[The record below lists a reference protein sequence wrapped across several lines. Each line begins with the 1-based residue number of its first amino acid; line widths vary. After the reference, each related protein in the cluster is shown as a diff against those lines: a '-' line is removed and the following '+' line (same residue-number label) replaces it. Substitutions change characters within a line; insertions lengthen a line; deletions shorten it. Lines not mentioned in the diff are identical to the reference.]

1 MMKHPLLTIA
11 LMTAIAPFAVAQ
23 NDSPVYNQCMQT
35 AQTTLDMN
43 NCNGA
48 EIERQ
53 DARLNS
59 VYKKAK
65 AALEP
70 AQQTQLLDAQRLW
83 IKYRDANCKLYYSLT
98 GGTIDQL
105 NGAGCVL
112 EMTKARADELL
123 KLSEPT

>member
-1 MMKHPLLTIA
+1 MKRTLLAASLMM
-11 LMTAIAPFAVAQ
+11 AIAPFAVAQ
-23 NDSPVYNQCMQT
+23 GDSPAYSQCMQT
-35 AQTTLDMN
+35 AETTLDMN

-48 EIERQ
+48 EIDRQ
-53 DARLNS
+53 DGRLNGA
-59 VYKKAK
+59 YKKAM

-70 AQQTQLLDAQRLW
+70 AQQTQLRDAQRLW

-112 EMTKARADELL
+112 ELTKARADELG
-123 KLSEPT
+123 KLLEP

>member
-1 MMKHPLLTIA
+1 MNRTLLVA
-11 LMTAIAPFAVAQ
+11 SLMTAIVPFAVAQ
-23 NDSPVYNQCMQT
+23 SDSPAYSQCMQT

-48 EIERQ
+48 EIDRQ

-59 VYKKAK
+59 AYKKAM
-65 AALEP
+65 ATLEP
-70 AQQTQLLDAQRLW
+70 AQQSQLRDAQRLW
-83 IKYRDANCKLYYSLT
+83 IKYRDANCKLYFSLT

-112 EMTKARADELL
+112 ELTKARADELG
-123 KLSEPT
+123 KLLEP

>member
-1 MMKHPLLTIA
+1 MKYPLLAFTLLA
-11 LMTAIAPFAVAQ
+11 VVAPFAVAQ
-23 NDSPVYNQCMQT
+23 NDSPAYSQCMET
-35 AQTTLDMN
+35 AQSTLDMN

-59 VYKKAK
+59 VYKRAK

-70 AQQTQLLDAQRLW
+70 AQQTQLLEAQRLW
-83 IKYRDANCKLYYSLT
+83 IKYRDANCKVYFNLT

-105 NGAGCVL
+105 NGAGCL
-112 EMTKARADELL
+112 LDMTKARADELAT
-123 KLSEPT
+123 LSQP

>member
-1 MMKHPLLTIA
+1 MKHPLLTIA
-11 LMTAIAPFAVAQ
+11 LMTTIVPFAVAQ
-23 NDSPVYNQCMQT
+23 SDSPAYSQCMQT
-35 AQTTLDMN
+35 AQSTLDMN
-43 NCNGA
+43 NCNVA

-59 VYKKAK
+59 EYKKAK

-70 AQQTQLLDAQRLW
+70 TQQTQLLEAQRLW

-112 EMTKARADELL
+112 DMTKARADELL
-123 KLSEPT
+123 KLAEPS

>member
-1 MMKHPLLTIA
+1 MKYPLLAIA
-11 LMTAIAPFAVAQ
+11 LLACVSTFALAQ
-23 NDSPVYNQCMQT
+23 DDYSPAYSHCMKS

-43 NCNGA
+43 TCNGA
-48 EIERQ
+48 EIDRQ

-59 VYKKAK
+59 AYKKAK

-83 IKYRDANCKLYYSLT
+83 IKYRDANCKLYFNLT

-112 EMTKARADELL
+112 DMTKARADELST
-123 KLSEPT
+123 LSEP

>member
-1 MMKHPLLTIA
+1 MKHPLLLVTLI
-11 LMTAIAPFAVAQ
+11 TAIAPFAVAQ
-23 NDSPVYNQCMQT
+23 NDSPAYSQCMQT

-48 EIERQ
+48 EIKRQ

-59 VYKKAK
+59 AYKKAK

-70 AQQTQLLDAQRLW
+70 AQQAKLLDAQRLW

-112 EMTKARADELL
+112 DMTKARADELL
-123 KLSEPT
+123 KLIEPS

>member
-1 MMKHPLLTIA
+1 MKHPLLTIA
-11 LMTAIAPFAVAQ
+11 LMTTIAPFAVAQ
-23 NDSPVYNQCMQT
+23 SDSPAYSQCMQT
-35 AQTTLDMN
+35 AQSTLDMN

-59 VYKKAK
+59 AYKKAI

-70 AQQTQLLDAQRLW
+70 AQQTQLRDAQRLW
-83 IKYRDANCKLYYSLT
+83 IKYRDANCKLYFSLT

-112 EMTKARADELL
+112 DMTKARADELL
-123 KLSEPT
+123 KLAEPA